1 MPQSNILPK
10 EQIWCAV
17 PVFDDAATVRAVVAG
32 CRSIMKNIIVID
44 DGSTDAD
51 VSALLS
57 GLDVTVLRHEKN
69 LGKGQAIL
77 TASRHMEQHGGE
89 YMITIDADGQHDP
102 GH

>member
-1 MPQSNILPK
+1 MQQSSLLPK
-10 EQIWCAV
+10 EKIWCV
-17 PVFDDAATVRAVVAG
+17 LPVYNNKATVRTVVAG
-32 CRSIMKNIIVID
+32 CCSLLHYVLVID

-57 GLDVTVLRHEKN
+57 GFDVTILKHEKN

-77 TASRHMEQHGGE
+77 TASHFIEQQGGE

-102 GH
+102 